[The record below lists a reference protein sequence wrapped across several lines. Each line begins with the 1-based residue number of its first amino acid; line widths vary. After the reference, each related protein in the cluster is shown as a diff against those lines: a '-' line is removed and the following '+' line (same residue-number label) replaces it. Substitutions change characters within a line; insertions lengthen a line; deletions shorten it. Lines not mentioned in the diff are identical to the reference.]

1 MRLAQIRDF
10 LAIVDA
16 GSIRAAARSI
26 GASQP
31 GLTKSVRSLEAEL
44 NVPLLERTSRG
55 VVPTRYGQAFAVRAR
70 AMQAELRKAEE
81 EIAQLTTERTG
92 SVAFGIGPAIA
103 GMLVPE
109 AIERFRVAFPDSSVR
124 IVEGPPET
132 LLPNLRDGLLDFAV
146 GAMPEAPLDP
156 AYTFEPLFE
165 TTPVVVA
172 RKDHPR
178 RHARTLAELADADWL
193 GLPAAGLGGKWRNG
207 NRPVPRAIVCE
218 YFATTLALLTRT
230 DMLAVVPC
238 RWLAE
243 TPCSDDLVE
252 ISLDEPMPAF
262 QVGLMTRLDTMLTP
276 AAAGMAGAL
285 AAVAREPVAVPAPP
299 VRARAGAA

>member
-16 GSIRAAARSI
+16 GSIRAAARNI

-44 NVPLLERTSRG
+44 RVPLLERTSRG
-55 VVPTRYGQAFAVRAR
+55 VVPTRYGHAFAVRAR
-70 AMQAELRKAEE
+70 AMQTELRKAEE
-81 EIAQLTTERTG
+81 EIAQLATERVG
-92 SVAFGIGPAIA
+92 SVAFGIGPAVA
-103 GMLVPE
+103 AMLIPE

-124 IVEGPPET
+124 IVEGPSDS
-132 LLPNLRDGLLDFAV
+132 LLPSLRDGLLDFAI
-146 GAMPEAPLDP
+146 GTLPEAPLDP

-165 TTPVVVA
+165 TAPVVVA

-178 RHARTLAELADADWL
+178 RNARTMAELADADWL
-193 GLPAAGLGGKWRNG
+193 GLPAPGLGGKGRNG
-207 NRPVPRAIVCE
+207 GRPVPRAIVCE

-243 TPCSDDLVE
+243 TPCSEDLVE
-252 ISLDEPMPAF
+252 IRLDQPMQPF
-262 QVGLMTRLDTMLTP
+262 QVGLITRIDTMLTP
-276 AAAGMAGAL
+276 PAAGMVGAL
-285 AAVAREPVAVPAPP
+285 AAVARQPDGVSEMP
-299 VRARAGAA
+299 VRAQAGAA

>member
-16 GSIRAAARSI
+16 GSIRAAARRI
-26 GASQP
+26 GSSQP
-31 GLTKSVRSLEAEL
+31 GLTKSVRGLEAEL
-44 NVPLLERTSRG
+44 RVPLLERTSRG
-55 VVPTRYGQAFAVRAR
+55 VVPTRYGRAFAVRAR

-81 EIAQLTTERTG
+81 EIALLADERAG
-92 SVAFGIGPAIA
+92 SVAFGIGPAVA
-103 GMLVPE
+103 ALLVPD

-124 IVEGPPET
+124 IVEGPSDS
-132 LLPNLRDGLLDFAV
+132 LLPNLREGLLDFAV
-146 GAMPEAPLDP
+146 GALPEAPLEA

-165 TTPVVVA
+165 TVPVVVA

-193 GLPAAGLGGKWRNG
+193 GMPTPGLGGRGRNG
-207 NRPVPRAIVCE
+207 GRPAPRAIVCE

-243 TPCSDDLVE
+243 TPCSEDLVE
-252 ISLDEPMPAF
+252 IPLADPMPAF
-262 QVGLMTRLDTMLTP
+262 QVGLFTRVDAMLTP
-276 AAAGMAGAL
+276 VAAGMAGAL
-285 AAVAREPVAVPAPP
+285 AAVARQPVAVPAPP
-299 VRARAGAA
+299 LQARAGAA